1 MSGGETEGAAQADP
15 RSHSRPPAS
24 CSSGDFNP
32 SATTVQ
38 DVAQVLLAVQ
48 RIEHLLTTSPPKS
61 SGGEAA
67 DELPAFIATSGGAD
81 QSDLP
86 RTFLTAV
93 ATSCRKQTQVKKAD
107 TPVVPMPTRLN
118 KSTRL
123 AVKSLMGC
131 QAFELHQLEFVMQM
145 LVDELYDNLGELV
158 FAYLD
163 KECQM
168 HISPENALRTIQE
181 LGLRYASKSWAASLR
196 AKAKDVFEIE
206 ELVPKHISELLVVI
220 SHARAKIMGLE
231 TASLPALTEALPP
244 DVVLAAA
251 AVKGLE
257 LDTAVYQFDDSDLT
271 EEMIREGAIAEL
283 ASLEKY
289 KVYKG
294 DFCTWAEVQVEAQN
308 APDGEDWDVV
318 DSKFFPKAKIKNG
331 KLIAKGRLTARGFND
346 EGAGDFRN
354 DSPTLSKVAFF
365 IMLTWICSMLWH
377 MGKVDVSGAFLQGEE
392 MDRVVWLEFPK
403 NLIKM
408 GLIDAE
414 RRFRRICKAIYGLN
428 MAPRQWYDRLC
439 HILEG
444 LGMVKS
450 LIDPCLFF
458 LFEDN
463 MLVFV
468 VGFHVDDLLF
478 GGKMEKIVWLLVE
491 FEKQVTVGQF
501 ELTFE
506 WKPGT
511 LAHQLPVSTS
521 GGPAKADCQKFVFS
535 FTGKDLEV
543 LVKDGN
549 VFEIDLQQTAYIEA
563 KLKPAVEMAEKL
575 MFKGLVAQPLDAK
588 GCDAYRKLQGQQA
601 WVSNTRLDISHPVS
615 EGAGASHAPTIGDW
629 KRLLKTAK
637 GVVNSSKRA
646 IRIRRLNVLKA
657 ALLLFTDGS
666 WANEGNRTKGGHAVL
681 ITDEDELLDLDN
693 LTRKEKKF
701 MANIALWLCSGLK
714 RVCTSTF
721 DSETLSLLRG
731 VDDIILVGMLLNEF
745 KKGPVPSLV
754 MKALLQGTSL
764 RRTPDTK
771 LPLSICWSDAGS
783 VIETLHT
790 SRWQVRNKRRRVDIA
805 SIKETIEED
814 GLDVR
819 HCLSHEMLVDGLT
832 KDPAG
837 DLASGVGGLLGG
849 LLDMMQG
856 SVRLPR
862 LQSGERL
869 VKSTQEKED

>member
-1 MSGGETEGAAQADP
+1 MA
-15 RSHSRPPAS
+15 
-24 CSSGDFNP
+24 
-32 SATTVQ
+32 
-38 DVAQVLLAVQ
+38 
-48 RIEHLLTTSPPKS
+48 
-61 SGGEAA
+61 
-67 DELPAFIATSGGAD
+67 ELPTFIATSGPSVQAD
-81 QSDLP
+81 AS
-86 RTFLTAV
+86 RSFLSAV
-93 ATSCRKQTQVKKAD
+93 ATSNRKQLHVKKVEK
-107 TPVVPMPTRLN
+107 PLVQMPTRLS

-123 AVKSLMGC
+123 AVKTLMGC
-131 QAFELHQLEFVMQM
+131 QSFDLHQLEFVMQM
-145 LVDELYDNLGELV
+145 LVDEMHDVLGELV
-158 FAYLD
+158 FAYLN
-163 KECQM
+163 KESQM
-168 HISPENALRTIQE
+168 YISPDNALRTIQE
-181 LGLRYASKSWAASLR
+181 LGLRYASKSWAAALR
-196 AKAKDVFEIE
+196 VQAKKVFEID
-206 ELVPKHISELLVVI
+206 ELVPQHLAELMVVI
-220 SHARAKIMGLE
+220 SHARAKIMNVE
-231 TASLPALTEALPP
+231 TATLPALTEALPP

-294 DFCTWAEVQVEAQN
+294 DFCTWDEVQVEAQN

-318 DSKFFPKAKIKNG
+318 DSKFFPKAKIKDG

-346 EGAGDFRN
+346 EGAGDYRN

-365 IMLTWICSMLWH
+365 LLLTWICSMNWH

-392 MDRVVWLEFPK
+392 MERVVWLEFPK

-439 HILEG
+439 RILQEI
-444 LGMVKS
+444 GMVKS
-450 LIDPCLFF
+450 LLDPCLFF
-458 LFEDN
+458 LFKDN
-463 MLVFV
+463 KLVFA

-478 GGKMEKIVWLLVE
+478 GGTIEAIIMFLTE

-501 ELTFE
+501 ELTFD

-511 LAHQLPVSTS
+511 LAHQLPVSDQSTPAQAGCS
-521 GGPAKADCQKFVFS
+521 GQSTPAQAGCSRFTFS

-543 LVKDGN
+543 MVKDN
-549 VFEIDLQQTAYIEA
+549 SVFEIDLQQTAYIEA
-563 KLKPAVEMAEKL
+563 KLKPAVENAEKL
-575 MFKGLVAQPLDAK
+575 MFKGLVAQSLDAK

-615 EGAGASHAPTIGDW
+615 ECAGASHAPTIGDW

-637 GVVNSSKRA
+637 GVANSSKRA

-681 ITDEDELLDLDN
+681 ITDEDELRDLDN

-701 MANIALWLCSGLK
+701 MANIAMWLRSGLK

-754 MKALLQGTSL
+754 MKALLQGTAL
-764 RRTPDTK
+764 RRTPETP
-771 LPLSICWSDAGS
+771 LPRCICWSDAGS

-805 SIKETIEED
+805 SIKEAIEED

-837 DLASGVGGLLGG
+837 DLASGVGGLLPG
-849 LLDMMQG
+849 LLDMMHG
-856 SVRLPR
+856 SVHLPR

-869 VKSTQEKED
+869 VKSTQEKADC